1 MTQSI
6 LFFLFEFQIDHLMNF
21 FRAVAEKSLQI
32 TDETVDVSLS
42 GGLQND
48 IFVVI
53 IPEKILRK
61 KNSLNTLIM
70 VIPE

>member
-1 MTQSI
+1 
-6 LFFLFEFQIDHLMNF
+6 MNF

>member
-1 MTQSI
+1 VFFFDASAKKKVTQSI

-53 IPEKILRK
+53 IPEKF
-61 KNSLNTLIM
+61 
-70 VIPE
+70 

>member
-1 MTQSI
+1 
-6 LFFLFEFQIDHLMNF
+6 MNF

-53 IPEKILRK
+53 IPEKF
-61 KNSLNTLIM
+61 
-70 VIPE
+70 